1 MILSSKPSCKYKGR
15 LGLTALSIFII
26 LFTCLISS
34 AYAGQGTINGSVVNV
49 RSGPGSNYDIVG
61 TLLKD
66 TRVDLLGSSGSWNKI
81 KYANL
86 QGWVASEFISAAA
99 AGSSTPSKQIQ
110 VLNGPINV
118 RSGPGSTYDKLSSID
133 DKAIFMVLGEKDG
146 WYQIKLSDGRLAYVA
161 GWLVQELGANTA
173 PATPAVPVTNT
184 TNNPGNTAVTVI
196 LNQKKMQFE
205 VPPRIENGRTLV
217 PLRAIF
223 EAMGASVEWNDSTR
237 TVTARR
243 GSATVIL
250 PLGSTS
256 PTVNGQTWK
265 LEVPA
270 KIVNGR
276 TLAPLRFVGEA
287 FGGQVDWNAQSRT
300 INISYVPP
308 QLPAAVTVKEAQVN
322 LRQSPST
329 SASKVDSAA
338 KGEIM
343 TVLAAKDGWY
353 QVKHGS
359 ITAWVASWVVEAA
372 SEDVSPGPS
381 PVEPETP
388 PVVEPEEPTPI
399 TPTPEVDNE
408 PENALHLSRTRDA
421 SGIRIM
427 ISSKEEM
434 EPNIKQGRGNVQYE
448 FTDRQLQGLNYFEE
462 SIGSQLLKAKA
473 SSQGQDTLI
482 NIDFPSDLEYKLS
495 VEENGKKLVVFIPN
509 TVISFEKIPFG
520 SVGDRF
526 VIKTVCPVTPVGTIS
541 GDKLLVSIPNLGL
554 KKDVNY
560 SYSSDLISSMKVA
573 ANPSKISDLLISFN
587 TLDMGKYSFAASG
600 SNGDL
605 NIILMRKIITPPRE
619 ALVVLDPGHGGR
631 DTGARGSQLDEKVVN
646 LAVAQKVG
654 ELLKQKGIQAEYTR
668 SDDIYVGLEERSA
681 IANRLNAALFV
692 SIHSNSNVQSAPN
705 GTETYF
711 YAPLENPSLYVQRD
725 DRSKIAS
732 LLQTELI
739 NKLQRTNRG
748 VKEANFSV
756 LRNTQMP
763 SSLIEMAFIS
773 NPTEQDLLLNEDFRN
788 LAAQAIANGIE
799 QYMNSTR

>member
-359 ITAWVASWVVEAA
+359 IIAWVASWVVEAA